1 MKRMDNP
8 KRTITIHVIRI
19 GSDAADGTIDLR
31 GKKTDIK
38 TILDHIRRLKYYNGS
53 RNLSDNPYKDLGDG
67 MYTVS
72 PTMMKHDMLKYYAS
86 KEYSLYNLVTVHK

>member
-1 MKRMDNP
+1 MRKMDNP
-8 KRTITIHVIRI
+8 KRKITIYVIDSRYE
-19 GSDAADGTIDLR
+19 AAANTINLR
-31 GKKTDIK
+31 GKKTGIK